1 MHTNSLPTER
11 VVPVAVIDPD
21 AYSAGDY
28 DTPWVPL
35 KDFFRFMAVVMA
47 GTLGLSA
54 TLDAKLRV
62 ATSAAGANAADVT
75 GSNITQF
82 TQAGTDSDK
91 QAVINFDPQQFL
103 AGAALDYTHVSLRM
117 TVAVAASDAGAILLG
132 IDPRFLPA
140 SDYDAASVDEIKSV
154 R

>member
-21 AYSAGDY
+21 AYTAADY
-28 DTPWVPL
+28 DTVWVPL
-35 KDFFRFMAVVMA
+35 KDFFRFMAVVCA
-47 GTLGLSA
+47 GTLGSSA

-62 ATSAAGANAADVT
+62 ATDSSGTNAADVT
-75 GSNITQF
+75 GSGITQL
-82 TQAGTDSDK
+82 TQAGSDSDK

-117 TVAVAASDAGAILLG
+117 TVGTATSDAGAVLLG

-140 SDYDAASVDEIKSV
+140 SDYDASTVDSITSV